1 MDGWMVP
8 KPWLFLLGLG
18 LAGVQTSSSKQQA
31 ASKHQASSSKHQ
43 AASIKHQPSKSSICF
58 VTNQHATENKALL
71 TRQHFLTG

>member
-1 MDGWMVP
+1 LNTGQTHP
-8 KPWLFLLGLG
+8 QRFPR
-18 LAGVQTSSSKQQA
+18 LAGDPEVFQASSSKQQA

-58 VTNQHATENKALL
+58 VTNQHATENEALL